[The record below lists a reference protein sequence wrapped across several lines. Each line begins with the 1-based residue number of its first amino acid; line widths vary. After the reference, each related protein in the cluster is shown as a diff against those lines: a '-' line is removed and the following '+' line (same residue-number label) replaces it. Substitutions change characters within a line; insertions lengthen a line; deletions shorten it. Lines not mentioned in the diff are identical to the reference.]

1 MHKTK
6 SLSVRQ
12 LSAILATVASEL
24 RTQFGL
30 TRLAIGG
37 GSAPALLD
45 HLFNGTALRM
55 RDLDLVLIADRP
67 VEEDLA
73 RRIGEALH
81 SPEMRFLPRYVYPR
95 RRSREKDGPL
105 WVAGWGVIW
114 DVRGV
119 EVDLSIFHDHDA
131 LDLNGLMNVDRVRIP
146 FGTDASLNEVAAAM
160 LITGSPEAAIES
172 GLVDDPCGGYA
183 SWVHRS
189 PSIVAWNAILASP
202 IECAIRIVRACAHK
216 LHLSHLRPELADPL
230 QYAIANAHDHG
241 DRFIRVRTLVKL
253 FHDDRVGAEL
263 EMLHE
268 LGGFLH
274 WLPEIG
280 TVIDRLGHG
289 GLHAIFTQADRE
301 GRRDAD
307 HHAAFAHAGEQGG
320 DEVSALRLEAL
331 LLQMPRSKREGVLA
345 EIARA
350 EPTFAS
356 LVRNQLPRVERRVK
370 SAGPVP
376 LKPVTKPK
384 PVKRSAATKKI
395 LLRPP
400 QPLRAMNEPVDFIT

>member
-1 MHKTK
+1 MHKMK

-24 RTQFGL
+24 RAQFGL
-30 TRLAIGG
+30 TTLAIGG
-37 GSAPALLD
+37 GSAPAILD

-55 RDLDLVLIADRP
+55 RDLDLVAIADGQ

-73 RRIGEALH
+73 QRIGAALH
-81 SPEMRFLPRYVYPR
+81 SPSMRFMSRYVYPR
-95 RRSREKDGPL
+95 RRSRSKDGPL
-105 WVAGWGVIW
+105 WVAGWGVMW

-119 EVDLSIFHDHDA
+119 EVDLSIFHDAEA
-131 LDLNGLMNVDRVRIP
+131 LELNGLMNVDRVRIP

-160 LITGSPEAAIES
+160 LITGSPDAAIAS
-172 GLVDDPCGGYA
+172 GLVEDPCRGYA
-183 SWVHRS
+183 SWAGRN

-230 QYAIANAHDHG
+230 QYAIAQGHENG

-253 FHDDRVGAEL
+253 FHDDRAGTEL

-289 GLHAIFTQADRE
+289 GLHALFTQADRE
-301 GRRDAD
+301 GRRDTD
-307 HHAAFAHAGEQGG
+307 HHAAFAQAGEQGG

-331 LLQMPRSKREGVLA
+331 LLQMPRGKREGVLA

-350 EPTFAS
+350 EPTFAA
-356 LVRNQLPRVERRVK
+356 LVRNQLPRVEHRFRKAVAAVTSRVK
-370 SAGPVP
+370 R
-376 LKPVTKPK
+376 VTSPK
-384 PVKRSAATKKI
+384 KMLMP
-395 LLRPP
+395 PP
-400 QPLRAMNEPVDFIT
+400 QLRAMNEPVDFFT

>member
-1 MHKTK
+1 MHKMK
-6 SLSVRQ
+6 SYSVRQ

-24 RTQFGL
+24 HEQFGL
-30 TRLAIGG
+30 IKLAIGG

-45 HLFNGTALRM
+45 HLFSGTALRM

-67 VEEDLA
+67 VEESLA
-73 RRIGEALH
+73 RAIGEALD
-81 SPEMRFLPRYVYPR
+81 SPQMRFLPRYVYPR
-95 RRSREKDGPL
+95 RRSREECKEL
-105 WVAGWGVIW
+105 WVAGWGAIW
-114 DVRGV
+114 DARGL
-119 EVDLSIFHDHDA
+119 EVDLSIFHDA
-131 LDLNGLMNVDRVRIP
+131 ASLNLNGLMNVDRIRIP
-146 FGTDASLNEVAAAM
+146 FGADRSLNDIAADM
-160 LITGSPEAAIES
+160 LKAGSPEAAIAA
-172 GLVDDPCGGYA
+172 GLVEDPYAGYA
-183 SWVHRS
+183 SWGYRN

-230 QYAIANAHDHG
+230 QYAIAQGHERG
-241 DRFIRVRTLVKL
+241 DRFIRVRSLVKL

-289 GLHAIFTQADRE
+289 GLHALLTLADRE

-307 HHAAFAHAGEQGG
+307 HHAAFAQAGEQGG

-356 LVRNQLPRVERRVK
+356 LVRNQLPRVARRVRNV
-370 SAGPVP
+370 A
-376 LKPVTKPK
+376 PK
-384 PVKRSAATKKI
+384 TPVKPRTVAPKKI
-395 LLRPP
+395 VMLPP
-400 QPLRAMNEPVDFIT
+400 QMLRAMNEPVDFIT

>member
-1 MHKTK
+1 MHKMK

-12 LSAILATVASEL
+12 LSAILATVAAEL
-24 RTQFGL
+24 RDRFGL
-30 TRLAIGG
+30 TKLAIGG

-45 HLFNGTALRM
+45 HLFSGTALRM

-67 VEEDLA
+67 VEESLA
-73 RRIGEALH
+73 RAIGEALH

-95 RRSREKDGPL
+95 RRSREECKEL
-105 WVAGWGVIW
+105 WVAGWGLIW

-119 EVDLSIFHDHDA
+119 EVDLSIFHDQDS
-131 LDLNGLMNVDRVRIP
+131 LNLNGLMNVDRIRIP
-146 FGTDASLNEVAAAM
+146 FSADLSLNTIAAEM
-160 LITGSPEAAIES
+160 LKAGSPEAAIAA
-172 GLVDDPCGGYA
+172 GLAEDPYGGYA
-183 SWVHRS
+183 SWVHRN

-202 IECAIRIVRACAHK
+202 LECAIRIVRACAHK

-230 QYAIANAHDHG
+230 QYAIAQGHERG
-241 DRFIRVRTLVKL
+241 DRFIRVRSLVKL

-280 TVIDRLGHG
+280 IVIDRLGHG
-289 GLHAIFTQADRE
+289 GLHALFTQADRE

-331 LLQMPRSKREGVLA
+331 LLSMPRSKREGVLA

-356 LVRNQLPRVERRVK
+356 LVRNQLPRVARRVK
-370 SAGPVP
+370 SVVP
-376 LKPVTKPK
+376 A
-384 PVKRSAATKKI
+384 PVKRRTPSPKRI
-395 LLRPP
+395 VMPPP

>member
-1 MHKTK
+1 MHKMK

-12 LSAILATVASEL
+12 LSAILATVAAEL
-24 RTQFGL
+24 RERFGL

-45 HLFNGTALRM
+45 HLFSGTALRM
-55 RDLDLVLIADRP
+55 RDLDLILIADQP
-67 VEEDLA
+67 VEQDLA
-73 RRIGEALH
+73 HRIGESLH

-95 RRSREKDGPL
+95 RRSRSKDTPL
-105 WVAGWGVIW
+105 WIAGWGVIW

-119 EVDLSIFHDHDA
+119 EVDLSIFHDDEA
-131 LDLNGLMNVDRVRIP
+131 LALNGLMNVDRISIP
-146 FGTDASLNEVAAAM
+146 FSTDRSLNEIAADM
-160 LITGSPEAAIES
+160 LKTGSPEAAIAA
-172 GLVDDPCGGYA
+172 GLAEDPNAGYA
-183 SWVHRS
+183 SWVHRN

-230 QYAIANAHDHG
+230 QYAIAQGYEHG
-241 DRFIRVRTLVKL
+241 DRFIRVRSLVKL

-280 TVIDRLGHG
+280 SVIDRLGHG

-301 GRRDAD
+301 GRRDVD
-307 HHAAFAHAGEQGG
+307 HHAAFAQAGEQGG
-320 DEVSALRLEAL
+320 DEVSALRLEAM
-331 LLQMPRSKREGVLA
+331 LLQMPRTKREGVLA

-356 LVRNQLPRVERRVK
+356 LVRNQLPRVARRVK
-370 SAGPVP
+370 NAAPVI
-376 LKPVTKPK
+376 KT
-384 PVKRSAATKKI
+384 PVKRVAAPKKI
-395 LLRPP
+395 IMRPP
-400 QPLRAMNEPVDFIT
+400 HPLRAMNEPVDFIT